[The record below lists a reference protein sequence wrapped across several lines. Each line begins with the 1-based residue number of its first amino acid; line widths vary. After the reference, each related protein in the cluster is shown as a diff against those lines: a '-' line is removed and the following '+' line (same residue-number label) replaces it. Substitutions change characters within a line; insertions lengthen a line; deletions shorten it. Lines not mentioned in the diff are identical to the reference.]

1 MIGLDT
7 NVLVRYIVQDDPTQA
22 AIASAFIEKYCT
34 ETTPGFVNNV
44 VLVELVWVLERGYGY
59 DKSAIHSVLKQMAA
73 TAELKL
79 ENQES
84 VWQAIED
91 FASGNA
97 GFSDCLIAVVNRQ
110 YACRTTYTF
119 DRRAAKNSGFELL
132 PPKDG

>member
-7 NVLVRYIVQDDPTQA
+7 NVLVRYIVQDDQSQA
-22 AIASAFIEKYCT
+22 AVASAFIEKHCT

-59 DKSAIHSVLKQMAA
+59 DKMAILSVLKQMAA
-73 TAELKL
+73 TTELRL
-79 ENQES
+79 DNLES
-84 VWQAIED
+84 VWQAIKAYE
-91 FASGNA
+91 AGSA

-110 YACRTTYTF
+110 YACRATYTF

-132 PPKDG
+132 PTPAA